1 LSVTYEMGQSRPFEP
16 GGEPTNM
23 QKSRVRRV
31 GALLVGLSLVAAA
44 CGDDDDTESATTEAE
59 TVTTEAETETT
70 EATETTEMTETTE
83 ATDTTEA
90 TETTEAMESETVE
103 AAPTCTGESDGVLN
117 IATVLPQTGNLAF
130 LGPPEFAGAELA
142 VNEIN
147 EAGGVLGADVTL
159 DQGDSGDTSTDIA
172 NQTVDRQLAAGAD
185 AFIGA
190 ASSGVSFTFLDKL
203 VENCKIHF
211 SPANTSPDFT
221 TYEEDDL
228 YFRTAPSD
236 VLQGRVLADLM
247 IADGVTTA
255 AFMALQDPYGEG
267 LLEYSSGPFADQG
280 GEVVESF
287 TYDPQAPTFEAEVDR
302 IVSADPEALVLI
314 GFEESSQILTS
325 LFEAGFTADAKSIY
339 LVDGNVGNALG
350 QQLPVGSL
358 VGVKGTLPAAEITD
372 EFRERLLEV
381 DPELIDF
388 SYGPETYDAVMIT
401 ALAAAVAG
409 TDDPAQVAAKINGVT
424 RDGEKC
430 TTFAECIELVDAG
443 TDIDYDGPSGPQTFG
458 PAGEPSEASFAILS
472 YDENNEVGAGVPT
485 EFRFAQI

>member
-1 LSVTYEMGQSRPFEP
+1 
-16 GGEPTNM
+16 M

-31 GALLVGLSLVAAA
+31 GALLVGLSLIAAA
-44 CGDDDDTESATTEAE
+44 CGDDDDDGDTATTEDEGTSAPTE
-59 TVTTEAETETT
+59 PEGTDAPTTEPEGTDAPTT
-70 EATETTEMTETTE
+70 EPEGTDAPSTEPEGTE
-83 ATDTTEA
+83 APA
-90 TETTEAMESETVE
+90 ESETVE
-103 AAPTCTGESDGVLN
+103 AAPTCAGEGDGVLN

-130 LGPPEFAGAELA
+130 LGPPEFAGAQLA
-142 VNEIN
+142 IDDIN
-147 EAGGVLGADVTL
+147 AAGGVLGSEVSL

-190 ASSGVSFTFLDKL
+190 ASSGVSFTFIDKL

-221 TYEEDDL
+221 TYDEDGL

-247 IADGVTTA
+247 IADGITTA
-255 AFMALQDPYGEG
+255 TFMALQDPYGEG

-280 GEVVESF
+280 GEVVDEF

-302 IVSADPEALVLI
+302 VVSGDPEALVLI
-314 GFEESSQILTS
+314 GFEESAQVLTA
-325 LFEAGFTADAKSIY
+325 LFEAGFTADSKAIY

-350 QQLPVGSL
+350 AQLPTGSL
-358 VGVKGTLPAAEITD
+358 VGVKGTLPAAELTD
-372 EFRERLLEV
+372 DFRERLLEV
-381 DPELIDF
+381 DPALVDF
-388 SYGPETYDAVMIT
+388 SYGPETYDAVVII

-409 TDDPAQVAAKINGVT
+409 SDNPAEVAARINGVT

-430 TTFAECIELVDAG
+430 ETFADCIELIDAG

-458 PAGEPSEASFAILS
+458 PEGEPTEASFAILS
-472 YDENNEVGAGVPT
+472 YDETNQVGVGVPT
-485 EFRFAQI
+485 EYRFAEI